1 MTAKELFAHLPND
14 ELVEENQAYRNDDG
28 LRFAPAPQWQL
39 NSAAGGRGM
48 SMADLDGDGVLDVLI
63 NNLRSPAQ
71 IFENQLCGGSSLLV
85 DMRQPSAGRSRVLGG
100 EMILHTT
107 TGIYRRSVQALG
119 GYLSGRSAR
128 LHFGLPA
135 GSSINAL
142 EIRWPDG
149 VVSVISGRN
158 LPPNSRLTI
167 TRRAVVPESA
177 SSTLSGSSE
186 PATTA
191 IH

>member
-85 DMRQPSAGRSRVLGG
+85 DMRQPSAGNSRALGG

-107 TGIYRRSVQALG
+107 TGIYR
-119 GYLSGRSAR
+119 RSAR